1 MAGNKES
8 NPGVQDT
15 ERELTCVM
23 LRTVVTLLK
32 GSILSPS
39 IAHNSS
45 GDAQSIPL
53 IGSKRVNY
61 GDSTKRMLLGH

>member
-1 MAGNKES
+1 MG
-8 NPGVQDT
+8 
-15 ERELTCVM
+15 
-23 LRTVVTLLK
+23 
-32 GSILSPS
+32 ILSPS
-39 IAHNSS
+39 IAHDSS